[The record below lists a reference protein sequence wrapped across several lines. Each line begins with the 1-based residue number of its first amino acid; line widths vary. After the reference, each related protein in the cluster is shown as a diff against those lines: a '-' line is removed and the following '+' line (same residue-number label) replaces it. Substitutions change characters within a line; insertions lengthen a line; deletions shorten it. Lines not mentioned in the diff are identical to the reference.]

1 MTMYCFYQTD
11 FKGGWTLA
19 LASERNTLVR
29 DKGAKLITALDVD
42 NNFVERMTLDEQLKL
57 KQTGDLFFDF
67 DHDGNLSSCITQ
79 VQVFLTNL
87 KAKNV
92 DLDQIRI
99 FASGSRGFHVFI
111 PMGMYMGKAPPTGIQ
126 SLVHIYQ
133 EMAFALYV
141 ESMDMRIYSSRKGR
155 MLRCENVKR
164 ENGKYKV
171 QVTAEEVMTMTEE
184 SYERLCSEPRTP
196 WQPDNVRLNSDLALL
211 YAQAKDKVEKAI
223 SKKRNNKKK
232 VEALAKFNGEWP
244 ETVQLILQ
252 GVGIIE
258 NIGWN
263 SISLQLAIISNLLGK
278 SEEQLITD
286 ADPVI
291 NSHKGDGS
299 RYGSAFNRREDLRQ
313 MYRYVQG
320 NPCYDYSPGGI
331 LALILPEI
339 RANSDLT
346 RGDYIEDDTPKK
358 PTTPKSSSE
367 GEPKEGAPLDHAD
380 EAVKP
385 EEDDPSRGLGVKINK
400 YGIYVRKDEEWSR
413 VSHVGFAEPECIRNL
428 QGEYLGYELD
438 PYVEGQKRNRTFLP
452 ANTFTG
458 KASFN
463 GWAITLGSSMTAT
476 DTQTTVINDYLRR
489 MTEKSGTKFALT
501 REGVD
506 LVTPPDST
514 HTWEMVWARP
524 GEVITASD
532 QTHHYRFHGINNAD
546 GTYRS
551 DLMTAPDLTEED
563 AEFFE
568 NLLKINTPRNLG
580 KLLGWFSSAFLT
592 QLIRKIFRA
601 YPSLQVYGQAGA
613 GKSMTVALLNGL
625 HYYMAE
631 PRQLSVS
638 GQTQF
643 PILVAMATSASMP
656 LVFEEVKARQLTKQ
670 NLDFLQNLL
679 RSNYMGDRIERGS
692 LARDTT
698 KRGPEVNSYDNGA
711 PITFVGE
718 AIDSQTAI
726 LERCVLVDLS
736 KSDRMGRSRYFNYCL
751 ENRFTLGKLGKQMV
765 NAALRIPHETVRE
778 TLRKHR
784 DALSDQIK
792 DEDAE
797 DTSRPIYNL
806 AVVLTGLDFMKS
818 TLNAIYPGRFNEQFD
833 SMMSALTERVQD
845 NLPETMSEASKVL
858 HTMAFMSRTDDPN
871 YKLLPGIDYMQTE
884 THLDLKMRN
893 AYVKYSRFQ
902 RSIGAEVLFDTEN
915 AFIVGM
921 RNYSGVVHTKVID
934 TKLWDSPQC
943 VVYRFS
949 LAKLAKEKVDN
960 FL

>member
-1 MTMYCFYQTD
+1 MTMYCFYQSD
-11 FKGGWTLA
+11 FKGSWKLA
-19 LASERNTLVR
+19 LAAERNTLVR
-29 DKGAKLITALDVD
+29 DKGAALITALDVD
-42 NNFVERMTLDEQLKL
+42 NDFSDKMTLEEQLKL

-67 DHDGNLSSCITQ
+67 DDSSLDNCITQ
-79 VQVFLTNL
+79 VKVFLTNL

-92 DLDQIRI
+92 DLNQIRI
-99 FASGSRGFHVFI
+99 YATGGRGFHVFI
-111 PMGMYMGKAPPTGIQ
+111 PMGMYLGKPPANGIQ
-126 SLVHIYQ
+126 GLVHIYQ
-133 EMAFALYV
+133 EMAFQLYV
-141 ESMDMRIYSSRKGR
+141 DSMDMRIYSTRKGR
-155 MLRCENVKR
+155 MMRCENVKR

-171 QVTAEEVMTMTEE
+171 QITADEALDMTE
-184 SYERLCSEPRTP
+184 SKYEELCAAPRAT
-196 WQPDNVRLNSDLALL
+196 WHPDDVRLNSELALM
-211 YAQAKDKVEKAI
+211 YAQAKDKVEKALR
-223 SKKRNNKKK
+223 KKKDNRKK

-263 SISLQLAIISNLLGK
+263 SISLQLAIISTLLGK
-278 SEEQLITD
+278 TEEQLIAD
-286 ADPVI
+286 AEPVI
-291 NSHKGDGS
+291 NSHKGDGK

-320 NPCYDYSPGGI
+320 NPCYEYSPGGI
-331 LALILPEI
+331 LALLIPEV
-339 RANSDLT
+339 RGNSDLT
-346 RGDYIEDDTPKK
+346 RGDYIEEVKPQATPA
-358 PTTPKSSSE
+358 PKV
-367 GEPKEGAPLDHAD
+367 GEPDKDAPLDTS
-380 EAVKP
+380 EARSEAKP
-385 EEDDPSRGLGVKINK
+385 EDDPSRGLGVRVNK
-400 YGIYVRKDEEWSR
+400 FGIYVMKDAEWSR
-413 VSHVGFAEPECIRNL
+413 VSHVGFANPECIRNL

-438 PYVEGQKRNRTFLP
+438 PYVEGKKRGRTFLP

-463 GWAITLGSSMTAT
+463 GWAITLGSSMTAS

-489 MTEKSGTKFALT
+489 MTEKNGTKFALT

-506 LVTPPDST
+506 LVTPPDAPQ
-514 HTWEMVWARP
+514 TWEMVWARP
-524 GEVITASD
+524 GEVITASEK
-532 QTHHYRFHGINNAD
+532 THHYRFHGINNAD

-563 AEFFE
+563 AKFFE
-568 NLLKINTPRNLG
+568 NLFQINTPRNLG
-580 KLLGWFSSAFLT
+580 KLLGWFSAAFLT
-592 QLIRKIFRA
+592 QLIRKIYRA

-670 NLDFLQNLL
+670 NMDFLQNLL

-711 PITFVGE
+711 PIVFVGE

-736 KSDRMGRSRYFNYCL
+736 KSDRLGRSKYFNYCL
-751 ENRFTLGKLGKQMV
+751 ENRFTLGKLGRQMV
-765 NAALRIPHETVRE
+765 RAALRIPHESVKD

-784 DALSDQIK
+784 EMLESQIK
-792 DEDAE
+792 DEEAE

-806 AVVLTGLDFMKS
+806 SVVLTGLDFLKS
-818 TLNAIYPGRFNEQFD
+818 TLNAIYPDRFNDQIE
-833 SMMSALTERVQD
+833 SMMNALTERVQD

-871 YKLLPGIDYMQTE
+871 YKLLPGTDYIQTE

-893 AYVKYSRFQ
+893 AYVKYARFQ

-934 TKLWDSPQC
+934 SPLWDSPQC

-949 LAKLAKEKVDN
+949 LAKLAKEKVDA